1 MHSYCKIIK
10 KLLKKNI
17 SVSTVESCTGGLL
30 SSKFTSFAG
39 ISKIYNMG
47 LITYSNQSKI
57 KLLKINKKT
66 LNKYGAVS
74 YQIALLMVKNLKNIS
89 HSKLCVSTTGI
100 AGPTGGSKNK
110 PVGLIY
116 IGIHYKNN
124 VKIFE
129 KKYTGSRKQIQNK
142 KIKFIFNIIDQ
153 LI

>member
-1 MHSYCKIIK
+1 MYSYSKIIK

-57 KLLKINKKT
+57 KLLKINKKI
-66 LNKYGAVS
+66 LNKHGAVS
-74 YQIALLMVKNLKNIS
+74 YQIALLMVKNLKKIS
-89 HSKLCVSTTGI
+89 HSKLCISTTGI
-100 AGPTGGSKNK
+100 AGPSGGSKKK

-116 IGIHYKNN
+116 IGIYYNN
-124 VKIFE
+124 NIKIFE
-129 KKYTGSRKQIQNK
+129 KKYAGSRKQIQNK
-142 KIKFIFNIIDQ
+142 TILQPSECNF
-153 LI
+153 L

>member
-1 MHSYCKIIK
+1 MHSYRKIIK

-66 LNKYGAVS
+66 LNKHGAVS
-74 YQIALLMVKNLKNIS
+74 YQIALLMVK
-89 HSKLCVSTTGI
+89 VSTHI
-100 AGPTGGSKNK
+100 
-110 PVGLIY
+110 
-116 IGIHYKNN
+116 
-124 VKIFE
+124 VKI
-129 KKYTGSRKQIQNK
+129 
-142 KIKFIFNIIDQ
+142 
-153 LI
+153 